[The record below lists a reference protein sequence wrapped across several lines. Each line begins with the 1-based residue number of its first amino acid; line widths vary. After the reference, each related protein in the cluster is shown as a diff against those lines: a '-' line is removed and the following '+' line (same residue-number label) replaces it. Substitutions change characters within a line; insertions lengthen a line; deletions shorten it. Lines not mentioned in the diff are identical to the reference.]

1 MSEPTSGCSRLC
13 FLILA
18 TRNEMPQNRA
28 PPLEPYKV
36 LDRDC
41 KLKSVLMIRV
51 TFELAIRHWGLA
63 LVRE

>member
-1 MSEPTSGCSRLC
+1 
-13 FLILA
+13 
-18 TRNEMPQNRA
+18 MPQNRA